1 MALMSLRTR
10 LWAAVAALAAP
21 ALLAAQAPP
30 PRFAAIQASTSA
42 RLLPID
48 RGAAAV
54 WQSLKK
60 LDTRASILLI
70 VAHPDDEDGGL
81 LTAYSRGL
89 GARVALLTL
98 NRGEGGENLMS
109 NDFNDALGLVRTQE
123 LLAADRYYG
132 VQQFFTNAVDF
143 GFSKTKAGSMRKWG
157 HQQMLAQ
164 VVRVVRMVRP
174 LVLASVF
181 VGGPSDGHGNHEV
194 AGELTQEAY
203 NAAGD
208 PKMFP
213 DQIREGLR
221 PWKPLKVYARVP
233 VYAFTPKGI
242 YDYAEQV
249 YTPNRIY
256 DYVHQRWIQGQ
267 PSITVRVQE
276 GGYDPVLGESYVQI
290 ARKGL
295 SHQRTQLAGIGVPDL
310 GSASVPYHLYAA
322 RVKTTAQERTMFDGI
337 DTSLAGIAG
346 LASGGDPALRA
357 GLEHVA
363 GLVWQAI
370 AAYRPATPQAIAP
383 LLAQGL
389 AQTNLL
395 LAQVAGSGLSAAAK
409 YDIRHELEVKRAQ
422 FNNALVEALGL
433 QFTARLAGAG
443 RGGRGGPAETVT
455 VAIPGQRLA
464 VETHFA
470 NPSHEAVTLE
480 AVTLRTPAGQAA
492 WTQAAPGAGASER
505 IAVTVPENTPYTRP
519 YYSRPNVEQPVYNID
534 DARYA
539 ELPTSPYPLTAWA
552 KASYRGVTVE
562 IGQVVQTVERTEA
575 SGIVE
580 NPLVVA
586 PAISVAVEPHNGI
599 IPLDAKQAA
608 LTVTIHSNVPG
619 RARGTVRL
627 RLPPGWT
634 SSPAEAAFD
643 LQHNGEDQPLRF
655 AITPVRL
662 AQQPYTITAVASY
675 AGKTYE
681 EGYHT
686 AGYAGLRPYNL
697 YRAAV
702 YQTRGVAVKIAPH
715 LNVAYIAGTG
725 DNVPQDLRDLGVDVH
740 LLAPGTLASA
750 DLSAYSTIVLG
761 IRAYAA
767 RADLRRENGRLL
779 DYVRH
784 GGVLIVQYETS
795 QFNHNYGPYP
805 YNLGGN
811 GATVSDETDAVRIL
825 QPNNPVLSWPNQIT
839 AADFANW
846 IEERGHGFMLSWD
859 AHYQPLLEMHDPQQ
873 VPQRG
878 GLLYA
883 PYGKGV
889 YVYEGLALYRQL
901 DQGVPG
907 AYRIFANLLSLPKRP
922 RTRRPR

>member
-1 MALMSLRTR
+1 MSLLTR
-10 LWAAVAALAAP
+10 LGIAAAALAA
-21 ALLAAQAPP
+21 AAAAQAPP
-30 PRFAAIQASTSA
+30 PRFVAMQASTSA

-123 LLAADRYYG
+123 LLAADRDYG

-203 NAAGD
+203 NAAGN

-213 DQIREGLR
+213 QQIREGLR

-256 DYVHQRWIQGQ
+256 DYVHQRWIEGQ

-276 GGYDPVLGESYVQI
+276 GGYDPVLGESYLQI
-290 ARKGL
+290 ARQGL
-295 SHQRTQLAGIGVPDL
+295 SHQRTQLAGIGVPDV
-310 GSASVPYHLYAA
+310 APFSVPYHLYAS
-322 RVKTTAQERTMFDGI
+322 RVKTTAHEQSMFDGI
-337 DTSLAGIAG
+337 DTSLAGIAE
-346 LASGGDPALRA
+346 LAPGGDPGLRA
-357 GLEHVA
+357 GLDRLA
-363 GLVWQAI
+363 GLVRQAT
-370 AAYRPATPQAIAP
+370 ADYRPAEPQAIAP

-389 AQTNLL
+389 AQTNAL
-395 LAQVAGSGLSAAAK
+395 LAQVAGSGLSAAAQ

-422 FNNALVEALGL
+422 FNNALAEALGL

-443 RGGRGGPAETVT
+443 RGGRGGPATTVP
-455 VAIPGQRLA
+455 VAIPGQQLT

-470 NPSHEAVTLE
+470 SPSGAAVTL
-480 AVTLRTPAGQAA
+480 ASVTLRAPHGQAA
-492 WTQAAPGAGASER
+492 WTSTLPAAGANER
-505 IAVTVPENTPYTRP
+505 IPVTVPANAAATRP
-519 YYSRPNVEQPVYNID
+519 YYSRQNVEQSVYHID
-534 DARYA
+534 DPRYA
-539 ELPTSPYPLTAWA
+539 GLPTAPYPLTAWA
-552 KASYRGVTVE
+552 KARYQGVTLE
-562 IGQVVQTVERTEA
+562 IGQVVQTVERTQA

-580 NPLVVA
+580 DPLMVA
-586 PAISVAVEPHNGI
+586 PAISVAVEPEHGI

-619 RARGTVRL
+619 RAQGSVRL
-627 RLPPGWT
+627 RLPAGWT
-634 SSPAEAAFD
+634 ASPAEARFD

-655 AITPVRL
+655 AITPVNL
-662 AQQPYTITAVASY
+662 AQQPYSITAVASY

-715 LNVAYIAGTG
+715 LRVAYIAGTG
-725 DNVPQDLRDLGVDVH
+725 DNVPQDLRNLGVRVH

-750 DLSAYSTIVLG
+750 DLSAYNAIVLG

-767 RADLRRENGRLL
+767 RADLRQENGRLL
-779 DYVRH
+779 DYVRN

-811 GATVSDETDAVRIL
+811 GATVSDESDPVRIL
-825 QPNNPVLSWPNQIT
+825 QPDNPVLSWPNQIT
-839 AADFANW
+839 AADFAHW

-859 AHYQPLLEMHDPQQ
+859 AHYQPLLEMHDPRQ
-873 VPQRG
+873 VPQQG

-889 YVYEGLALYRQL
+889 YVYEGIALYRQL

-907 AYRIFANLLSLPKRP
+907 AYRIFANLLSLPARP
-922 RTRRPR
+922 R